1 MLPFSVIHVQA
12 INTSE
17 INLQMSNFFSLQYLI
32 IRFDK
37 ALRSDLGYS
46 QTFGPEEYFPSL
58 MLGSPHVGL
67 VIFICFFVDFIFSLE
82 GAVDFSYTSGNL
94 ASLSNA
100 GSSPCWAG
108 DARQGGSKPSAAQS
122 SATLQKL

>member
-1 MLPFSVIHVQA
+1 M
-12 INTSE
+12 
-17 INLQMSNFFSLQYLI
+17 
-32 IRFDK
+32 
-37 ALRSDLGYS
+37 
-46 QTFGPEEYFPSL
+46 GPEEYFPYL

-108 DARQGGSKPSAAQS
+108 DARQGGSKPSTAQS
-122 SATLQKL
+122 SATLHKLEMKNENLQIQTLYT